1 MRKMGIRERLMV
13 FYGLMALAPIL
24 VAGYLLYLYLGGQ
37 TERSLADLQT
47 RAEHQLQQ
55 SHRATTQATE
65 QALQHAL
72 ESTQPA
78 LEHQLHQF
86 REMAHA
92 QQGRALQKSLHSFSE
107 HLQNDLRRVQHETER
122 STQKTLTEV
131 SQRIERVQTQALTTL
146 LQESSESARGIVA
159 ELIKAQIDTLA
170 QSLSR
175 QVDHITRHYTAQ
187 LTLVAQQPA
196 ILNWRETEGRWI
208 LQHLQNREPAYQ
220 LLAVLDSKGRPRT
233 ILSDDELAP
242 DTLQKLITPLWDSI
256 QGNNELVIGYS
267 VMLALS
273 GDPEPYVPMMVPILH
288 RGTELVG
295 AVFAL
300 ASLEEVQHL
309 LQTFRLGKQ
318 GIAFIVTAD
327 GTILTHPNPKQVG
340 TKMRLSLP
348 NDPTLAQ
355 EVNTPEGRIVVSTAR
370 IAPLDAL
377 LVVMQP
383 SEEAFQLVAT
393 LQQRLQQSYQEQSAQ
408 TLQSLHQIRKEVKTQ
423 LVQQRQRSEKQLDL
437 TVRQTQ
443 QETQAQLS
451 KALDTLSQDQRQNW
465 ITMLQN
471 GFQSLQERLQAQLAT
486 KQTEIF
492 NQTRQ
497 QFRIIRQQIAED
509 FINQMQT
516 VFLLSLCMVGIFLI
530 LGGAY
535 LHRTLVR
542 PLRAIIQASNMIS
555 QGDLKKR
562 VILPFRG
569 CSDLNHLADALN
581 HMIDSLRQAEAQIV
595 QSSKLASLGTLA
607 SGVAHELNQPL
618 AIIRAIAQQN
628 LETLRK
634 GALTPESH
642 HTLEEDLE
650 IVERQT
656 ARMSQIILHLRT
668 FARKP
673 KAVQDPVSLNEVA
686 QNALI
691 LLREQLR
698 QRGIQLI
705 ESYTE
710 PLPPVMG
717 EANALEQ
724 IVINLLT
731 NARDALENVPD
742 AEIRIWT
749 QVQEQEGA
757 TWVLLGIA
765 DNGPGV
771 PEEIRAQIF
780 DPFFTTKDPNKG
792 TGLGLSIS
800 LEIAQK
806 HKGTLQLEPTE
817 RGACFVL
824 KLPASQAQ
832 RTAA

>member
-1 MRKMGIRERLMV
+1 MRQMGLRERLMV

-24 VAGYLLYLYLGGQ
+24 VAGYLLYTYLGRQ
-37 TERSLADLQT
+37 TERSLANLQT
-47 RAEHQLQQ
+47 RAENQLQEY
-55 SHRATTQATE
+55 HRTTTQATE

-72 ESTQPA
+72 ETTQPV
-78 LEHQLHQF
+78 LENQLHQF

-92 QQGRALQKSLHSFSE
+92 QQGDALQKSLHQFSG
-107 HLQNDLRRVQHETER
+107 HLQNNLLRVQQETEQNA
-122 STQKTLTEV
+122 QKTLIKV
-131 SQRIERVQTQALTTL
+131 NQRIERVQTQALTTL
-146 LQESSESARGIVA
+146 LQESSESTRGIVA

-175 QVDHITRHYTAQ
+175 QVDHTAHHYIAQ
-187 LTLVAQQPA
+187 LTLAAQQPA

-208 LQHLQNREPAYQ
+208 LQHLQNRQPAYQ
-220 LLAVLDSKGRPRT
+220 VLAVLDFKGHPRA

-256 QGNNELVIGYS
+256 QGNNELVIGYP

-273 GDPEPYVPMMVPILH
+273 GDPEPYVPMMVPIRQ
-288 RGTELVG
+288 RGTDLAG

-300 ASLEEVQHL
+300 ASLDEIRRL

-318 GIAFIVTAD
+318 GIAFLVTAD
-327 GTILTHPNPKQVG
+327 GTILTHSNPKQVG
-340 TKMRLSLP
+340 TKTSLALP
-348 NDPTLAQ
+348 KDPMPAQ
-355 EVNTPEGRIVVSTAR
+355 EVGTPEGRMVIATAR
-370 IAPLDAL
+370 IAPLDAF
-377 LVVMQP
+377 LVVIQP

-393 LQQRLQQSYQEQSAQ
+393 LQQRLQQSYQEQSAH
-408 TLQSLHQIRKEVKTQ
+408 TLQALHQIREKVKIQ
-423 LVQQRQRSEKQLDL
+423 LVQQRQRSESQLAL
-437 TVRQTQ
+437 TARQTQ

-451 KALDTLSQDQRQNW
+451 KALDTLSQHQRQNW
-465 ITMLQN
+465 ITLLQN
-471 GFQSLQERLQAQLAT
+471 GFQSLQERLQTQLAT

-497 QFRIIRQQIAED
+497 QFGIIRQQIAED
-509 FINQMQT
+509 FIDQMQT
-516 VFLLSLCMVGIFLI
+516 VFLLSLCIVGIFLI

-542 PLRAIIQASNMIS
+542 PLRAIIDASNTIS
-555 QGDLKKR
+555 QGDLSKR
-562 VILPFRG
+562 VVLPFRR
-569 CSDLNHLADALN
+569 CSDLNHLTDALN

-634 GALTPESH
+634 GTLTPESQH
-642 HTLEEDLE
+642 MLEEDLE

-673 KAVQDPVSLNEVA
+673 KAVQDPVNLNEVA
-686 QNALI
+686 RNALI

-705 ESYTE
+705 EAYIE
-710 PLPPVMG
+710 PLPAVIG

-749 QVQEQEGA
+749 QVQEQEGT
-757 TWVLLGIA
+757 TWVLLGVA

-771 PEEIRAQIF
+771 PEEIRTQIF

-806 HKGTLQLEPTE
+806 HKGTLQLEPTQ

-832 RTAA
+832 RNAA